1 MKCTYMTTS
10 EQNTVC
16 FASAFADSL
25 QSGDTILL
33 HGDLGVGKS
42 VLARGIA
49 RALGIQGPMPS
60 PTFTLMIPYE
70 GKMPLRHYDLYRLN
84 DPDEFYEA
92 GLDEGLGA
100 EGISL
105 IEWPE
110 MAELEMNDAID
121 IYLSRTS
128 DENGRCIQVLAP
140 EGRAFP
146 GTGAWRTEG

>member
-1 MKCTYMTTS
+1 MILKFSTS
-10 EQNTVC
+10 SEADTLR
-16 FASAFADSL
+16 FAGALATSL
-25 QSGDTILL
+25 MSGDTILL

-110 MAELEMNDAID
+110 MAELEISDALELE
-121 IYLSRTS
+121 LSRTA
-128 DENGRCIQVLAP
+128 DENGRRIELLAP
-140 EGRAFP
+140 EGRSFP
-146 GTGAWRTEG
+146 GTEAWRTEE